1 MAQAFQVTPEFIEAE
16 MKRFIF
22 NGKLN
27 AKIDRVS
34 GTIHTNPPDS
44 RAAKMR
50 QALKG
55 GELLVT
61 RLQKLGRIL
70 SA

>member
-1 MAQAFQVTPEFIEAE
+1 MR
-16 MKRFIF
+16 MNDK
-22 NGKLN
+22 
-27 AKIDRVS
+27 VS
-34 GTIHTNPPDS
+34 ETIHTNPPDS
-44 RAAKMR
+44 RAARMR
-50 QALKG
+50 EALKG